1 MGKAFRLLLQII
13 GALTLA
19 GAALGAVLLATAG
32 LWLPVH
38 DEPAAADAIVI
49 LSGEPRRAISA
60 ADLYQQGLAPVIY
73 LGRPV
78 HDPPQAMCD
87 LGFPCPRQEDVMRE
101 VLERKG
107 VPREAVRLY
116 GRDLMSTVDEAENL
130 GAALGPEKRRLIV
143 VTSPYHCRR
152 AKLILSRALP
162 GREIRMVATPYER
175 FDVKWWAHQGSS
187 AAVVSEASKFVFY
200 FLGTPFRSRP
210 APPAP

>member
-1 MGKAFRLLLQII
+1 ML
-13 GALTLA
+13 
-19 GAALGAVLLATAG
+19 
-32 LWLPVH
+32 
-38 DEPAAADAIVI
+38 
-49 LSGEPRRAISA
+49 
-60 ADLYQQGLAPVIY
+60 
-73 LGRPV
+73 
-78 HDPPQAMCD
+78 
-87 LGFPCPRQEDVMRE
+87 E

-187 AAVVSEASKFVFY
+187 AAVVSETSKFVFY